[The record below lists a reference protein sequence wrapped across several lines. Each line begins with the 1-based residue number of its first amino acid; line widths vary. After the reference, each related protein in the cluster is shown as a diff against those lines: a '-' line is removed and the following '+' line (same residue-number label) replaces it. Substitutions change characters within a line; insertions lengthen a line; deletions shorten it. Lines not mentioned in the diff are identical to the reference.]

1 VKTIILGTRGS
12 RLALAQ
18 AELAKQAIER
28 LPEGPEGI
36 VRIITT
42 TGDRRL
48 DINLSHAG
56 GAKIDKGLFTK
67 ELEEALLR
75 GEIDVAVHSLK
86 DLPTGLPPDLE
97 LAATLPRHDPVD
109 VLISKT
115 ANSLREIP
123 PSGVVATGSPRR
135 TRQIAIY
142 RPDLHVADV
151 RGNVT
156 SRIARLLAEDSW
168 DSLVLAKAGLE
179 RLGYR
184 LTGGRLQFEGRELF
198 VSDLV
203 ELLPAAGQGAI
214 GLEVRANDLDI
225 KQIVTSVSHAE
236 TWFCTAVER
245 EFLRLLGGGCQLPLG
260 IRARLYEGCLCCEAV
275 FFDESE
281 KPRSGIVSGT
291 FRTPEEAASALL
303 DKIYETAK

>member
-18 AELAKQAIER
+18 GELAKQAVER
-28 LPEGPEGI
+28 LPEGPDAI
-36 VRIITT
+36 IRIITT

-48 DINLSHAG
+48 DINLSQPG
-56 GAKIDKGLFTK
+56 GAQIEKGLFTK
-67 ELEEALLR
+67 ELEEALLN

-86 DLPTGLPPDLE
+86 DLPTELRPDLE

-123 PSGVVATGSPRR
+123 PRGVVATSSPRR
-135 TRQIAIY
+135 TRQIAVR
-142 RPDLHVADV
+142 RPDLHVTDV
-151 RGNVT
+151 RGNVP

-168 DSLVLAKAGLE
+168 NSLVLAKAGLE

-184 LTGGRLQFEGRELF
+184 LTGGQMRFEGRVLF

-214 GLEVRANDLDI
+214 GLEIRANDLEV
-225 KQIVTSVSHAE
+225 KQLVTSVSHAE

-260 IRARLYEGCLCCEAV
+260 IRARIQEGDVWCEAV

-281 KPRSGIVSGT
+281 KPRSGIVSGA
-291 FRTPEEAASALL
+291 FHTPQEAAAALL

>member
-1 VKTIILGTRGS
+1 
-12 RLALAQ
+12 LALAQ
-18 AELAKQAIER
+18 AELAKQAVER
-28 LPEGPEGI
+28 LSERPEAI
-36 VRIITT
+36 IRIITT

-48 DINLSHAG
+48 DINLSEPG
-56 GAKIDKGLFTK
+56 PKIDKGLFTK
-67 ELEEALLR
+67 ELEEALLS

-86 DLPTGLPPDLE
+86 DLPTEFRPELE

-115 ANSLREIP
+115 ANSLQEIP
-123 PSGVVATGSPRR
+123 LSGVIATSSPRR
-135 TRQIAIY
+135 IRQIAIY
-142 RPDLHVADV
+142 RPDLHATNV
-151 RGNVT
+151 RGNVST
-156 SRIARLLAEDSW
+156 RIAKLLAEDSW

-179 RLGYR
+179 RIGYP
-184 LTGGRLQFEGRELF
+184 LIGGRIEFEGQRLF

-214 GLEVRANDLDI
+214 GLEVRANDLEM
-225 KQIVTSVSHAE
+225 KKIVTSVNHAQ

-245 EFLRLLGGGCQLPLG
+245 EFLSLLGGSCQLPLG
-260 IRARLYEGCLCCEAV
+260 IRARIQGGDLCCEAI

-291 FRTPEEAASALL
+291 FHTPREAASALL